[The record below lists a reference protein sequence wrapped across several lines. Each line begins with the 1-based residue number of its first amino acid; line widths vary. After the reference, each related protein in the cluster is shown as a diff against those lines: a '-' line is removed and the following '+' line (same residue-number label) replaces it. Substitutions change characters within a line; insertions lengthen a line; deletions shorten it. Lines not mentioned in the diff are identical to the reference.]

1 MIRKPKGFTLIEIMI
16 TVAIVA
22 ILAAVAMPSYT
33 SYVQRGNRA
42 DARNTL
48 LAAAQRMEQNYNL
61 AGRYD
66 TLQDGTTAVN
76 TAMLTTW
83 GLNRSPS
90 SGTQL
95 YTISFN
101 VAPDRTSYVLAATPV
116 TGTVQANDT
125 CGELRLTERSL
136 KAAKGEN
143 PNTAGIARN
152 ANTAECWNK

>member
-1 MIRKPKGFTLIEIMI
+1 MMYQSKGFTLIEVMI
-16 TVAIVA
+16 TVAIIA
-22 ILAAVAMPSYT
+22 MLAAVAMPSYT

-66 TLQDGTTAVN
+66 FLQDGTTAVN

-83 GLNRSPS
+83 GLNKSPS

-95 YTISFN
+95 YTISFST
-101 VAPDRTSYVLAATPV
+101 APSQTAYILAATPV
-116 TGTVQANDT
+116 TGTAQENDT
-125 CGELRLTERSL
+125 CGILRLNERNL
-136 KAAKGEN
+136 KAAKGED
-143 PNTAGIARN
+143 PNTAGVSRN
-152 ANTAECWNK
+152 ANTLACWNK